1 MIRFSLVRG
10 SGVNAD
16 RDGAVEAV
24 PLSEAEFRALYDRLR
39 AQVPWDSADRR
50 GGLNY
55 LTAAERLTAVREV
68 SRGITVSL
76 GAPIIRQAAPD
87 DPDPAVHTM
96 TGTAAD
102 ADPGGLGFAT
112 DRIAMNIHGNADS
125 HLDALCH
132 VIFDQHLYNGVPA
145 DQVTSDGAAELS
157 VAAVADGI
165 VGRGVLLDIPA
176 VRGVRWLEPGDYVT
190 TEDLLAAEIAQ
201 QVSFG
206 RGDLLFVRVGHRLRR
221 QTRGPWDAAAERAG
235 LHPTA
240 LTLLA
245 DRKIAVLGSDSNN
258 DAAGKATR
266 GTGFPVHVLAINA
279 LGLHL
284 LDYLQF
290 EDLVPVCRQSG
301 QWSFLC
307 VIAPLRLTHGTG
319 SPVNPIAIL

>member
-1 MIRFSLVRG
+1 VDVDRG
-10 SGVNAD
+10 GAAGPKNA
-16 RDGAVEAV
+16 AA
-24 PLSEAEFRALYDRLR
+24 LSEADFRVLYEHLR
-39 AQVPWDSADRR
+39 AQLPWDAADRR
-50 GGLNY
+50 GALNY
-55 LTAAERLTAVREV
+55 LTAAERLAAMREV
-68 SRGITVSL
+68 RQGITVSL
-76 GAPIIRQAAPD
+76 GAPITRQATQD

-96 TGTAAD
+96 TGTGAD
-102 ADPGGLGFAT
+102 ADPAGLSFAT
-112 DRIAMNIHGNADS
+112 DRLAMNIHGNADS

-132 VIFDQHLYNGVPA
+132 VIFDQHLYNDVPA

-157 VAAVADGI
+157 VASAADGI

-190 TEDLLAAEIAQ
+190 TEDLLAAQDAQ

-221 QTRGPWDAAAERAG
+221 QTRGPWDAATERAG

-245 DRKIAVLGSDSNN
+245 ERKIAALGSDSNN
-258 DAAGKATR
+258 DAAGQAAL
-266 GTGFPVHVLAINA
+266 GTDFPVHVLAINA
-279 LGLHL
+279 LGLQL

-290 EDLVPVCRQSG
+290 EDLLPVCAQSG

-307 VIAPLRLTHGTG
+307 VIAPLRLPHGTG